1 MEITCPHC
9 DGSGTS
15 PLTGEIC
22 HVCDGSKT
30 VEAKGTH
37 TITEAHA
44 IETYTVAVSTE
55 EKVDDI
61 LETVGQIKEKVDEI
75 KTVVD
80 GLS

>member
-9 DGSGTS
+9 SGSGTS
-15 PLTGEIC
+15 PLTGELC
-22 HVCDGSKT
+22 HVCDGSQT

-44 IETYTVAVSTE
+44 IETHAIAVRTE

-61 LETVGQIKEKVDEI
+61 LETVGEIKEKIDEVKEVVDE
-75 KTVVD
+75 
-80 GLS
+80 L